1 MLQLWITKFD
11 RFGWG
16 GILETGWIRNFNH
29 VKKETKMKNKKWIVV
44 GSVALLALLLLVI
57 GYAVVNSSYK
67 ITRANQA
74 SASVFSSVI
83 AKLTGIFPQKTLT
96 TNFLPDVA
104 YFKFFYPPG
113 LPTFIFKLTDPK
125 KILEARGILAER
137 PLIPRKTQRKT
148 HVMGNIVK
156 GTTPYNPLYDYHLDP
171 DSIRF
176 FENAIELCD
185 ASIAPVYPVLYCRQ
199 YLPGPCPWCPCSS
212 ILLEEVRLDQRSAV
226 VGRYI
231 FYNNSSFDGN
241 NPLANNDDDRAL
253 AYNKSAL
260 MPGTKATFINYTS
273 YSRGINGIMIDIS
286 RAGKVSAADFQFKV
300 GNGDDTSAWVNA
312 PAPSSI
318 TVRAGFGKNLSDR
331 VTIVWPDNAIRPD
344 NAIKKQWLQV
354 KVLKTANTNLAKDD
368 VFYFGNAIG
377 EVGYGNL
384 PNFAKVDLSD
394 VNKINQNFSPSVSIL
409 SPYDINRDKS
419 VDSVDS
425 GIAMAN
431 RTTFLTALRFIMPW

>member
-113 LPTFIFKLTDPK
+113 LPTFIFKLTDPE
-125 KILEARGILAER
+125 KILEARDILAEKL
-137 PLIPRKTQRKT
+137 LIQRKT

-156 GTTPYNPLYDYHLDP
+156 GTTLYNPLYDYYLDP

-185 ASIAPVYPVLYCRQ
+185 GDISPEYPAGYCSQ
-199 YLPGPCPWCPCSS
+199 YLPGPCQWCPWGSK
-212 ILLEEVRLDQRSAV
+212 LLEEVRLDQPSTV

-231 FYNNSSFDGN
+231 FYNNSSFDGSS
-241 NPLANNDDDRAL
+241 PLANNSDDKAIAPD
-253 AYNKSAL
+253 KKAL
-260 MPGTKATFINYTS
+260 MSGLKAAFANYTS
-273 YSRGINGIMIDIS
+273 YSRGINGVMIDIS
-286 RAGKVSAADFQFKV
+286 RVGRVSVADFVFKV
-300 GNGDDTSAWVNA
+300 GNSDDLSTWVKA
-312 PAPSSI
+312 PMPSSI
-318 TVRAGFGKNLSDR
+318 TVRAGFGRNRSDR
-331 VTIVWPDNAIRPD
+331 VTIIWPDNV
-344 NAIKKQWLQV
+344 IKKQWLQV
-354 KVLKTANTNLAKDD
+354 RVLKTANTNLAKDD

-409 SPYDINRDKS
+409 SPYDINRDKR

>member
-1 MLQLWITKFD
+1 
-11 RFGWG
+11 
-16 GILETGWIRNFNH
+16 
-29 VKKETKMKNKKWIVV
+29 
-44 GSVALLALLLLVI
+44 
-57 GYAVVNSSYK
+57 
-67 ITRANQA
+67 
-74 SASVFSSVI
+74 
-83 AKLTGIFPQKTLT
+83 
-96 TNFLPDVA
+96 
-104 YFKFFYPPG
+104 
-113 LPTFIFKLTDPK
+113 
-125 KILEARGILAER
+125 
-137 PLIPRKTQRKT
+137 
-148 HVMGNIVK
+148 MGNIVK

-176 FENAIELCD
+176 FENAIEVCD
-185 ASIAPVYPVLYCRQ
+185 ADISLVYPGEWCSQ
-199 YLPGPCPWCPCSS
+199 FLPGPCPWCPWRST
-212 ILLEEVRLDQRSAV
+212 LLEEVRLDQRSAV

-318 TVRAGFGKNLSDR
+318 TVRAGFGRNWSDR
-331 VTIVWPDNAIRPD
+331 VTIVWPDNAV
-344 NAIKKQWLQV
+344 KKQWLQV
-354 KVLKTANTNLAKDD
+354 KVLKTANTNLANDD
-368 VFYFGNAIG
+368 IFYFGNAIG

-409 SPYDINRDKS
+409 SPYDINRDKR